1 MNNFYIFID
10 QIKQCPEFKKFDIK
24 NNKIGYNGEYID
36 FSYFDFYDFYSKNIN
51 FKNNVSNLNAE
62 SIFKILEI
70 HARFYDEKNKK
81 QEMTSE
87 DFNKITKNNEIL
99 QKFQLIHNN
108 KKVEGIVKDYIRY
121 QDKTGKNYLLCD
133 VNGED
138 VLKAYETLVTSR
150 GNTITEDD
158 LFAFLNNG
166 KKNIKLECL
175 NEALMRN
182 DATEEHLNNLKL
194 MNERNHAT
202 GNTLDTPLGND
213 EEKIYISNGVV
224 ITFNLNKHNEYIKES
239 HEMSNEDKEVST
251 ESKIQEEKVE
261 EKEKIPLIKFDEYY
275 KLIFKQSPYTKEE
288 EDKIKVFENYIFDV
302 IVYKDY
308 LIPEIYE
315 YYTMFCNLTNQLYEI
330 KDPTQNISDTIK
342 RYQDMLARSENV
354 VLENVP
360 EKVAKLIRTN
370 PNIDKVGSASMAIYI
385 TVLIIVIGLLIA
397 IILKMK

>member
-24 NNKIGYNGEYID
+24 DNKIGYNGEYID

-70 HARFYDEKNKK
+70 HAKFYDEKNKK

-87 DFNKITKNNEIL
+87 DFNEITKNNEIL

-239 HEMSNEDKEVST
+239 HEMSNEDKEIST

-275 KLIFKQSPYTKEE
+275 KLIFKQSPYTKE

-330 KDPTQNISDTIK
+330 KDPTQNIIDTIK
-342 RYQDMLARSENV
+342 RYEDMLARSENV

-397 IILKMK
+397 IILNMK

>member
-194 MNERNHAT
+194 MNERNHAI

-342 RYQDMLARSENV
+342 RYEDMLARSENV

-397 IILKMK
+397 IILNMK

>member
-24 NNKIGYNGEYID
+24 DNKIGYNGEYID

-70 HARFYDEKNKK
+70 HAKFYDEKNKK

-87 DFNKITKNNEIL
+87 DFNEITKNNEIL

-194 MNERNHAT
+194 MNERNHAI

-342 RYQDMLARSENV
+342 RYEDMLARSENV

-397 IILKMK
+397 IILNMK

>member
-24 NNKIGYNGEYID
+24 DNKIGYNGEYID

-70 HARFYDEKNKK
+70 HAKFYDEKNKK

-87 DFNKITKNNEIL
+87 DFNEITKNNEIL

-194 MNERNHAT
+194 MNERNHAI

-288 EDKIKVFENYIFDV
+288 DKIKVFENYIFDV

-342 RYQDMLARSENV
+342 RYEDMLARSENV

-397 IILKMK
+397 IILNMK

>member
-24 NNKIGYNGEYID
+24 DNKIGYNGEYID

-62 SIFKILEI
+62 SIFKILI

>member
-194 MNERNHAT
+194 MNERNHAI

-251 ESKIQEEKVE
+251 ESKI
-261 EKEKIPLIKFDEYY
+261 
-275 KLIFKQSPYTKEE
+275 
-288 EDKIKVFENYIFDV
+288 
-302 IVYKDY
+302 
-308 LIPEIYE
+308 
-315 YYTMFCNLTNQLYEI
+315 
-330 KDPTQNISDTIK
+330 
-342 RYQDMLARSENV
+342 
-354 VLENVP
+354 VP
-360 EKVAKLIRTN
+360 
-370 PNIDKVGSASMAIYI
+370 
-385 TVLIIVIGLLIA
+385 
-397 IILKMK
+397 

>member
-24 NNKIGYNGEYID
+24 DNKIGYNGEYID

-70 HARFYDEKNKK
+70 HAKFYDEKNKK

-87 DFNKITKNNEIL
+87 DFNEITKNNEIL

-342 RYQDMLARSENV
+342 RYEDMLARSENV